1 MVVRCLKI
9 ASALIYLSVLSRAL
23 CSVTRVHY
31 ITRREGFCCRSLYIF
46 CRYHDR
52 MSSRVDWNRGTYVYQ
67 TSASPSTRVRI
78 R

>member
-1 MVVRCLKI
+1 MVVRCLKS

-23 CSVTRVHY
+23 CSVTRVHCV
-31 ITRREGFCCRSLYIF
+31 TRREGFCCRS
-46 CRYHDR
+46 HDR

-67 TSASPSTRVRI
+67 TSASPSTRVRQ